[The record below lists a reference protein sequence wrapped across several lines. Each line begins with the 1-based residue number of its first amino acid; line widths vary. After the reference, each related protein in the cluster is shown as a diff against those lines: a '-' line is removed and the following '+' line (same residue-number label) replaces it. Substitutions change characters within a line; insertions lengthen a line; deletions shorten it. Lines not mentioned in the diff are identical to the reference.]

1 MPIYEFRCEDCGR
14 DTSVFTRSVS
24 APIGNPTCRHCD
36 GTALRRKVSRVA
48 VVRSRQDLY
57 REYDRLSAFDDAP
70 SDDDYDGM
78 DDDYFDDGYD

>member
-1 MPIYEFRCEDCGR
+1 MPIYEFTCDDCER

-24 APIGNPTCRHCD
+24 SPIGDLTCSHCD
-36 GTALRRKVSRVA
+36 GGTLRRKISRVA

-78 DDDYFDDGYD
+78 DDGYFDDGYD

>member
-1 MPIYEFRCEDCGR
+1 MPIYEFTCEDCGR

-24 APIGNPTCRHCD
+24 APIGDPSCRHCGS
-36 GTALRRKVSRVA
+36 GTLRRKISRVA

-70 SDDDYDGM
+70 GDDDYDGM
-78 DDDYFDDGYD
+78 DDNGFDDGFG